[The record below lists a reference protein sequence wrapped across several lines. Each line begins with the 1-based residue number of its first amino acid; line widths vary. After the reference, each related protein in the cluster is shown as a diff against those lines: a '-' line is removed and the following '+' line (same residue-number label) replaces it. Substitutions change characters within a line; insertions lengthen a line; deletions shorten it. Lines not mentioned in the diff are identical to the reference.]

1 MTLIWSLITSAMVE
15 TETLSVLEFAQS
27 EIAFKDVLMQMHGI
41 DHASLDYS
49 GSLSRSHIS
58 CSSTSWL
65 GTENCSRYLPVI
77 SWEE

>member
-1 MTLIWSLITSAMVE
+1 MVE

-49 GSLSRSHIS
+49 GSLSLKSYQ
-58 CSSTSWL
+58 L
-65 GTENCSRYLPVI
+65 Q
-77 SWEE
+77 